1 MDDGDGVQRLRRQ
14 RRVPGGSVKRIN
26 CRTTEPTYGRLEDRA
41 RAAGLS
47 LPRYLIESG
56 LRDEAG
62 QWSVRQQ
69 RWWVERLGVV
79 ETRLIRVGVNL
90 NQIAAVANATGELD
104 EGLVGT
110 LGYVR
115 VTLQRHEEIL
125 DAIDP
130 SDPERRPRP

>member
-1 MDDGDGVQRLRRQ
+1 MGDREKRRQ
-14 RRVPGGSVKRIN
+14 RRVPGGSTMRIN
-26 CRTTEPTYGRLEDRA
+26 CRTTEITYARLYE
-41 RAAGLS
+41 RAAVAQLS

-62 QWSVRQQ
+62 AWSLRQQ
-69 RWWVERLGVV
+69 RWWAERLDVV

-90 NQIAAVANATGELD
+90 NQLAAATNATGELD
-104 EGLVGT
+104 GRLHGALGYLDAT
-110 LGYVR
+110 LG
-115 VTLQRHEEIL
+115 RHREIL